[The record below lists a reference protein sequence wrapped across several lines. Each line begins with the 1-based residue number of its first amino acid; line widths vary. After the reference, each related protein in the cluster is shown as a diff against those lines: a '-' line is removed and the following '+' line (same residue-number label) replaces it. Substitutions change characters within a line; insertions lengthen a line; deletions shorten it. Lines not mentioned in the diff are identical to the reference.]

1 MLLIIS
7 AGLMTGKGE
16 VELGT
21 TVRWYCNL
29 VNLMSTS
36 GKKKFQNLNFDFY
49 EKFLEKVYIKK
60 EILLNTWQEI
70 SSWRVRCWGWSS
82 TRATDEKSKQIWWNI
97 DFTKKIKYCF
107 VYLLLLLLLCSR
119 EVNLETVLFGTCGA
133 EAILLWF
140 LDCGEERT
148 NIIVSIWREKKT
160 SKRGIWKKNYMYL
173 WRTS

>member
-49 EKFLEKVYIKK
+49 ENFLEKVYIKK

-140 LDCGEERT
+140 LDCGEKEQT
-148 NIIVSIWREKKT
+148 LLFQFDEKKP
-160 SKRGIWKKNYMYL
+160 SKIGKNLEKNYTYVPVKD
-173 WRTS
+173 